1 MKGSKTTFVCLSC
14 QQQFPRWSGKCPNC
28 GEWNTLAEERFDA
41 AENANQSEPAQ
52 LLEISQIKLDD
63 VQRLKSDLKEFDQCL
78 GADEPGIVPGSVIL
92 IAGSPGVGKSTL
104 LLQVASSIANSLYFS
119 AEESL
124 AQLKMR
130 AVRLGISK
138 NSLLVSAERDVG
150 RILAAVRAN
159 QPKLV
164 VIDSIQTVFD
174 ETMAGTPGSLVQVR
188 EIAWRLA
195 QFDKQ
200 QVIAFIIIGHI
211 TKDGAI
217 AGPKVLEHLVD
228 AVLYLEGEK
237 RTGLRL
243 LHVEKNRFGPLDEVG
258 IYQLTKDGF
267 KAVPD
272 PGKLFAS
279 LITEKLPGRALTIT
293 AEGSRSFLVEIQAL
307 STKTSFGYPKRSCQ
321 GIDPNRLNVILAV
334 LENRLN
340 IPANLYD
347 IFINV
352 VGGFSLKDPGI
363 DLAIAGA
370 IMSSLT
376 KKVLPDNVVLIGE
389 MGLLG
394 EIRPAHNLTSRI
406 KEAKR
411 LGYQPN
417 TKIISLK
424 QMAALFG

>member
-1 MKGSKTTFVCLSC
+1 MKSKTTFVCLSC

-28 GEWNTLAEERFDA
+28 SEWNTLTEERFDPVESTA
-41 AENANQSEPAQ
+41 RSEPAQ
-52 LLEISQIKLDD
+52 LLEISQIKLHD
-63 VQRLKSDLKEFDQCL
+63 VQRLKSGLKEFDQVL
-78 GADEPGIVPGSVIL
+78 GADEPGIVPGSVVL

-124 AQLKMR
+124 EQLKMR
-130 AVRLGISK
+130 ADRLGLKK
-138 NSLLVSAERDVG
+138 NSILVSAERDMG

-159 QPKLV
+159 KPKLV

-174 ETMAGTPGSLVQVR
+174 ETTAGTPGSLVQVR
-188 EIAWRLA
+188 EIVWRLT
-195 QFDKQ
+195 QFAKQ
-200 QVIAFIIIGHI
+200 NTVAFIVIGHI
-211 TKDGAI
+211 TKEGAI

-237 RTGLRL
+237 RTGLRI
-243 LHVEKNRFGPLDEVG
+243 LHVEKNRYGPLDEVG

-267 KAVPD
+267 EAVQD

-340 IPANLYD
+340 VPANLYD

-370 IMSSLT
+370 ILSSIT

-394 EIRPAHNLTSRI
+394 EIRPAHNTPSRI

-411 LGYQPN
+411 LGYTAN
-417 TKIISLK
+417 SKITSLK
-424 QMAALFG
+424 HLEAIFR

>member
-1 MKGSKTTFVCLSC
+1 MKSKTTFVCLGC

-28 GEWNTLAEERFDA
+28 SEWNTLTEERFDS
-41 AENANQSEPAQ
+41 SEVSASQTTPAD
-52 LLEISQIKLDD
+52 LVNIGEIKLHH
-63 VQRLKSDLKEFDQCL
+63 VQRLRSGLKEFDQVL

-104 LLQVASSIANSLYFS
+104 LLQVASSIPNSLYFS

-124 AQLKMR
+124 EQLKMR
-130 AVRLGISK
+130 ADRLKIKPNGVQ
-138 NSLLVSAERDVG
+138 VSAERDVG
-150 RILAAVRAN
+150 RILAAVRSS

-174 ETMAGTPGSLVQVR
+174 ETTAGTPGSLVQVR
-188 EIAWRLA
+188 EIVWRLT
-195 QFDKQ
+195 QFAKQ
-200 QVIAFIIIGHI
+200 NTVALIVIGHI

-237 RTGLRL
+237 RTGLRI
-243 LHVEKNRFGPLDEVG
+243 LHVEKNRYGPLDEVG

-267 KAVPD
+267 EAVQD

-340 IPANLYD
+340 VPANQYD

-376 KKVLPDNVVLIGE
+376 KKVLPDNIVLIGE
-389 MGLLG
+389 IGLLG
-394 EIRPAHNLTSRI
+394 EIRPAHSLPGRI

-417 TKIISLK
+417 TKITSLK
-424 QMAALFG
+424 QLGALFD